1 MAKEKT
7 TDVYQIV
14 TNRIISDLEKGII
27 PWEKPWIAKGNRYAI
42 SGTTG
47 KRYSLLNQMLL
58 GMPGKWYTYKQAEKI
73 GAHVRK
79 GEKSSV
85 CVFWKMIEDKKEQK
99 DGDDKKKKMIPILRY
114 YNVFHESQIDGLP
127 ESEPETEFEVSES
140 PDAEKVIWDY
150 VNREGISLVHSDADG
165 AYYAPGK
172 DLIHLP
178 KPELFKNT
186 NEYYATAF
194 HEMTHSTGHES
205 RLNRFAENKTNAA
218 FGSEEYSKEELVAE
232 IGSAILM
239 NVCDLETEHSNR
251 NTSAYIQNWLSV
263 LNDDKRFIVSASSRA
278 DKAVDYILETEEESE
293 D

>member
-1 MAKEKT
+1 
-7 TDVYQIV
+7 
-14 TNRIISDLEKGII
+14 
-27 PWEKPWIAKGNRYAI
+27 
-42 SGTTG
+42 
-47 KRYSLLNQMLL
+47 MLL
-58 GMPGKWYTYKQAEKI
+58 GMPGKWYTYKQAEKLN
-73 GAHVRK
+73 AHVRK

-114 YNVFHESQIDGLP
+114 YSVFHESQIDGLP
-127 ESEPETEFEVSES
+127 ESEPEIEFEVSES

-194 HEMTHSTGHES
+194 HEMTHSTGHKS
-205 RLNRFAENKTNAA
+205 RLDRFSENETNAA